1 MIRHVALF
9 RLKEDA
15 PLGTQQALEDGL
27 FLLAQTIESISAY
40 SYGADLGLREGNFD
54 FGIVADFEDESAFVT
69 YADHPAH
76 IAFIK
81 ERVAPVIAE
90 RAALQFEV

>member
-15 PLGTQQALEDGL
+15 PGGTQQALEDGL
-27 FLLAQTIESISAY
+27 FLLAQKIEAISVY
-40 SYGADLGLREGNFD
+40 HYGADLSLRAGNFD
-54 FGIVADFEDESAFVT
+54 FGVVADFEDEAAFVA

-90 RAALQFEV
+90 RAALQFEI

>member
-15 PLGTQQALEDGL
+15 PAGTQQAVEDGL
-27 FLLAQTIESISAY
+27 FVLAQTIESISAY
-40 SYGADLGLREGNFD
+40 HYGADLGIREGNFD
-54 FGIVADFEDESAFVT
+54 FGVVADFEDESAFLA

-76 IAFIK
+76 LAFIK
-81 ERVAPVIAE
+81 ERVAPVITE
-90 RAALQFEV
+90 RASVQFEI

>member
-15 PLGTQQALEDGL
+15 PSGTQQALEDGL
-27 FLLAQTIESISAY
+27 FLLAQTIEAISAY

-54 FGIVADFEDESAFVT
+54 FGVVADFEDEAAFVA
-69 YADHPAH
+69 YAEHPAH
-76 IAFIK
+76 LTLIK
-81 ERVAPVIAE
+81 ELVAPVIAE
-90 RAALQFEV
+90 RASLQFEI

>member
-9 RLKEDA
+9 RLREDA
-15 PLGTQQALEDGL
+15 PPGTQQALEDGL

-40 SYGADLGLREGNFD
+40 HYGPDLGLRQGNFD
-54 FGIVADFEDESAFVT
+54 FAVVADFEDETAFQS

-76 IAFIK
+76 VAFLK
-81 ERVAPVIAE
+81 EQVAPAITE
-90 RAALQFEV
+90 RAALQFEI